1 MSVALPTSVLR
12 AAREDTTEAPS
23 MPTKHHIMM
32 IMQLKIWVPTP
43 PRGAASGPYC
53 PAATALSY
61 TLPQKSAVKSE
72 VLRLI
77 LQGKDNQNIA
87 STLTIAPSTVKVY
100 VHRLLQKTECENR
113 QGLIQD
119 FWRSA

>member
-43 PRGAASGPYC
+43 REAPRRKSYC
-53 PAATALSY
+53 PATALSY
-61 TLPQKSAVKSE
+61 VAPE
-72 VLRLI
+72 VGREERGHAPR

-113 QGLIQD
+113 QALIRI

>member
-1 MSVALPTSVLR
+1 MKPMSVALPTSVLR

-43 PRGAASGPYC
+43 PSGAASGPYC

-61 TLPQKSAVKSE
+61 TLPQKSAVKMPALNRKMPKMR
-72 VLRLI
+72 VTAMAATLHTMTMAFRKAAL
-77 LQGKDNQNIA
+77 
-87 STLTIAPSTVKVY
+87 STPRMT
-100 VHRLLQKTECENR
+100 R
-113 QGLIQD
+113 
-119 FWRSA
+119 